1 MTIHGSKSEFKQ
13 LRYLENC
20 VGHVSLLPEAI
31 TFYPTIDFQFLQ
43 CSRNQT
49 SIPFQGNQ
57 YHLNHSPRRP
67 PNMQSKL
74 DKKKKKIADVNVPKL
89 VHPKGPSSL
98 RNNAKQYKHPQT
110 TEILEKEKNEFQAF
124 WSIFWAVS
132 LFLSKSYPKHTQK
145 PFISHFS
152 HQFRGNVLALI
163 FLSLVFV
170 PWI

>member
-43 CSRNQT
+43 CSGNQT

-74 DKKKKKIADVNVPKL
+74 DKKKKKL
-89 VHPKGPSSL
+89 LTSTYLTLCTLKGHRALGTMPSSINTL
-98 RNNAKQYKHPQT
+98 RPPR
-110 TEILEKEKNEFQAF
+110 FQKKKKMNFRHFGAF
-124 WSIFWAVS
+124 FGQ
-132 LFLSKSYPKHTQK
+132 L
-145 PFISHFS
+145 IS
-152 HQFRGNVLALI
+152 
-163 FLSLVFV
+163 LSLQNTHKNH
-170 PWI
+170 